1 MKVNKFISI
10 LLIFVFTFN
19 ISVYSLATNIQNQE
33 NEINMNTDNIEELDN
48 KRNEIKE
55 QLDATNIELEYVQT
69 EMSTTCI

>member
-69 EMSTTCI
+69 